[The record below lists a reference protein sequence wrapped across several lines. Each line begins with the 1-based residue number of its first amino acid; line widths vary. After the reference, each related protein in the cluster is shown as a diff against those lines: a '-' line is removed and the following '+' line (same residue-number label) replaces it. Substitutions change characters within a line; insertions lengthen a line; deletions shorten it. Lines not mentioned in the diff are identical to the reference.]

1 MHAAELEQRVV
12 VMGVQLLVGLVVAR
26 TMLMQKQVG
35 GVFLA
40 GSRLALEVAEA
51 R

>member
-1 MHAAELEQRVV
+1 MIAVQ
-12 VMGVQLLVGLVVAR
+12 VMMVQLLVGLVVAG

-40 GSRLALEVAEA
+40 DSRLALEAAEA